1 MDNNDFNYQKKQ
13 PTTTN
18 NTLSTMNTFY
28 SHLLNKASALR
39 LASMLSLMVIFFA
52 VGVGV
57 AFAQTTYYVDT
68 QGNDSNTGLD
78 PALVGGD
85 GPFLTIMS
93 AVNAASAGD
102 IISIEAGSYI
112 VEDLFTTGTNDE
124 VIVEKDLTFTIRGDG
139 AATDVS
145 FRSLKVDGGK
155 LTLLQ
160 GSGNAFKIDAFLDLT
175 SDTLTFE
182 GSILEFDQAISG
194 GVAPGGTSNV
204 YVDGGVLSNGTL
216 VNGSQTV
223 DIAYVV
229 PTEFTTAGEFPA
241 NLNGGDVRITSTV
254 GADSSFTITGT
265 KNVNDFTLVDGGK
278 TGNTIVADS
287 VISTSPDA
295 NTAIGDSLIVN
306 YLEVV
311 TPVGIS
317 VDGAFTNADG
327 DAKFVLT
334 AGGSAIPALDFS
346 GGVFNGELVVT
357 QTGDGGVGDITFDSD
372 NSVHKLTVT
381 ETGAG
386 SIGSIA
392 MGSTDAANG
401 VVLSE
406 SDAGTIGAL
415 AFAGIGGTGLDIDAL
430 VAAADDDTAFGS
442 LTFTATKEVAAID
455 ILADSANSVV
465 PQFTFQGTLTGDM
478 SVVADSGNVGA
489 VTIAGG
495 STIGGSVTI
504 TGSLTGVEETLTVG
518 DAVTFSNLGTSSVTG
533 AATFG
538 DTTTVTTGLSFTAN
552 GSVTIGKVSDVT
564 LIDSISTTTDATFT
578 LDSASTLAVGAI
590 KAGSSGFINISQ
602 AASVTT
608 NGDTDIGRNIVADS
622 LKLGTLASLT
632 INGQDGISGAG
643 SINKITLDSASTL
656 TSNDGYIQI
665 SRLQFLDSAAVKGSH
680 VRVGGDTLYVQ
691 AGTTPTI
698 EKFGHNAISGD
709 TLVVQSGLIIDEFS
723 AIPGI
728 SESDSDIGI
737 IKFDN
742 TTITTLTGRNDDSP
756 DDSGNNYDIIF
767 NGTETT
773 LGTVTT
779 AGHDIKFMNPAT
791 ITGDFTV
798 SAGDTVENA
807 HNGAISFGSITLEDG
822 ANFEMEGDTVTVAG
836 NFQNSPTLNNLQT
849 NSSSRLIFDADGE
862 ATLTPFPNFGIGSI
876 QVDSA
881 TTLTVSQ
888 DIALTA
894 TSGSNGL
901 SVADGATISLGD
913 NLIRVTDTAAVT
925 SSGTI
930 DNNGSVRGGIIFT
943 GSASSISGTG
953 YENILVNIDV
963 ATDSL
968 IVADTTTYNGFLK
981 VTQGFIYVANTDFSP
996 GVLYSDFIINPEN
1009 IDNSGAVQ
1017 TAGTGTFNNE
1027 GLLYDLTF
1035 DGAITSDYTIADEI
1049 TDQVRDVT
1057 ISTTGDTVRLSGTTT
1072 IIGDLTVENG
1082 GLFGADNAAGN
1093 DSLTVNGTF
1102 SVNEGGSFVSE
1113 SDSFY
1118 VFLPGNN
1125 QSHVSSGTIDTTDSG
1140 YLLLS
1145 FTGSASSLTSATADT
1160 LEADI
1165 FVSTGSSAT
1174 ISGTKAVFGSVT
1186 VDTTG
1191 ATLNISVDHISN
1203 SVDVLAGGTIKFGSE
1218 MSIDSTLTLGAGS
1231 TADYTGVT
1239 VSLKDN
1245 DTMLSAT
1252 STSVFTGAVSSF
1264 INLRGQDGAST
1275 IDVNGASI
1283 TGLTADSTVT
1293 SVSKL
1298 VSTGSIY
1305 FNDTNFISNDTLEIQ
1320 DLSYFADA
1328 VRISGSGPVIYT
1340 NASSI
1345 NALDKNLTID
1355 NLEFNSTSTGITSD
1369 TLFVDSSYVHTAGN
1383 VELFSSALE
1392 VASDFTFVDGAYTA
1406 GTGHVS
1412 FSPAGTKL
1420 LSADSALTIPRVKM
1434 EADNDTDTLKLA
1446 SGAALTVS
1454 DEFFLNKGI
1463 VSNSSDST
1471 GALIT
1476 IADNASMFKTDSVS
1490 SFTSAPTFGD
1500 NISVAYSAADGKTFH
1515 STGNE
1520 LPDTVKVLTVN
1531 LSDDTDSLDVLSS
1544 VHVSD
1549 SLVFVKGDLKN
1560 ASNVGLNASSSVF
1573 FSSSNQGVDS
1583 EFNAEAYNLYYQH
1596 TSGTRTVG
1604 DEFSSSATIN
1614 AFTDG
1619 DLTQN
1624 SNASVV
1630 NLTVSAGKT
1639 LDLQTFILTITGNV
1653 TNNGTIDGSDN
1664 SSEVILAGSAAQ
1676 TFSGST
1682 AQEFSNLTIDNGN
1695 GVTFSGFHVTVDQVF
1710 TLNSGLLDLSGKT
1723 LTLTQDVTNQNI
1735 PIQGFTKTADSTSHV
1750 INGQV
1755 RKLIEMGSTDALT
1768 AKRSNVVFPV
1778 GSNSSTAPYRPLTF
1792 FFNEDLES
1800 SFFLTVGHDDTN
1812 PAGTVFNSAVSDAGV
1827 TKYPDFYWTVESGN
1841 ALSEEQEYE
1850 VQARADG
1857 YTIGQKNDIDDVKL
1871 IYRSAGD
1878 SSLNEWKL
1886 MSTKYSNDVTE
1897 GGYPS
1902 VRALNATGS
1911 LRETQQLFT
1920 FGLASDIDYDVI
1932 PEQKLSFGGDTVVV
1946 ADLDTV
1952 FTSNSELTFTATSSD
1967 AEKLSVV
1974 VSDDNVL
1981 SIVAPANDAQEAST
1995 ETITIEADDTFDAST
2010 QTVSVTVNPTP
2021 YVSESNTISKQF
2033 LTLNQADD
2041 VTLDLGSLFSGGTGS
2056 LSLSLDSQTG
2066 NASTA
2071 SFANDTLT
2079 VSTITDS
2086 SAVDTVVVSATD
2098 ANAASSAYDIVF
2110 SIGMENTV
2118 TFEVY
2123 MDIASSG
2130 EASYDS
2136 TSDDVYISGD
2146 LLGWV
2151 QPGQDES
2158 YTLTK
2163 VDGET
2168 GIFTIDFEL
2177 NNGSYEYKFFAVP
2190 QSGSATWDRGEWMGD
2205 PNRSLTVTNDTTV
2218 KVLFGLQP
2226 GEDLDIDEA
2235 RTLQVGAP
2243 LQVTGTVTTP
2253 DFGYNNGQF
2262 YMQDAT
2268 GGIQIYYSG
2277 VGGGNTETPFAATQ
2291 NLTIVGEMDEYN
2303 NSLQIAPN
2311 AYTINAAQSNLPDP
2325 VILKGEV
2332 DWSADSEY
2340 QGMRVTLENM
2350 VLPESSE
2357 WPTTA
2362 ISSSSGFSS
2371 ALLGTM
2377 EQYGSEEYVVRIDRG
2392 ESYFDGS
2399 ERPSGNFNITGVM
2412 GQFRET
2418 TQLFPFFADELG
2430 IATSIE
2436 EPSELPDAF
2445 ELSQN
2450 YPNPFNPT
2458 TTIKYALPQAS
2469 FVTLEVYNLLGQRV
2483 ATLANT
2489 QMNAGYHTVSFD
2501 ASNLSSGVYIYR
2513 ISANE
2518 FVSVKRMML
2527 IK

>member
-85 GPFLTIMS
+85 GPFLTIMA

-223 DIAYVV
+223 DIAYDVS
-229 PTEFTTAGEFPA
+229 TEYTTAGEFPA

-265 KNVNDFTLVDGGK
+265 KNVNDFYLYNGGK

-287 VISTSPDA
+287 IISTSPDGV
-295 NTAIGDSLIVN
+295 TFIIDSLIVN
-306 YLEVV
+306 YFEVV
-311 TPVGIS
+311 APAGITVS
-317 VDGAFTNADG
+317 GAFTNADG

-334 AGGSAIPALDFS
+334 ADGSAIPALDFS

-465 PQFTFQGTLTGDM
+465 PQFTFQGTLTGDI

-489 VTIAGG
+489 LTIAGG

-564 LIDSISTTTDATFT
+564 LIDSISTTTDAAFV

-590 KAGSSGFINISQ
+590 KAGTLGFIIFDDNVD
-602 AASVTT
+602 VTT
-608 NGDTDIGRNIVADS
+608 NSTVGDEIEADTM
-622 LKLGTLASLT
+622 KLGKLAKVTLTGS
-632 INGQDGISGAG
+632 DGVG
-643 SINKITLDSASTL
+643 SSIGNSARTKITLDSASTL
-656 TSNDGYIQI
+656 TANDYIETE
-665 SRLQFLDSAAVKGSH
+665 RLEFLDSAFVDAH
-680 VRVGGDTLYVQ
+680 VSVRSNDTLYVKS
-691 AGTTPTI
+691 GTTPFVKNLSMSI
-698 EKFGHNAISGD
+698 ETVEDS
-709 TLVVQSGLIIDEFS
+709 LVVQDGLIVDNLVSAGNAFS
-723 AIPGI
+723 PEGHLVFG
-728 SESDSDIGI
+728 DVTL
-737 IKFDN
+737 N
-742 TTITTLTGRNDDSP
+742 NHTTLSGSDYDD
-756 DDSGNNYDIIF
+756 DAGNKYDIIF
-767 NGTETT
+767 NGTSTT
-773 LGTVTT
+773 LGTFTT
-779 AGHDIKFMNPAT
+779 GGHDIKFMNPAT

-1102 SVNEGGSFVSE
+1102 SINEGGSFVSE

-1203 SVDVLAGGTIKFGSE
+1203 SVDVLAGGTIVFGSE

-1624 SNASVV
+1624 SNASVA

-1639 LDLQTFILTITGNV
+1639 LDLQTFDLTITGNV

-2291 NLTIVGEMDEYN
+2291 NLTIVGEMDEFN